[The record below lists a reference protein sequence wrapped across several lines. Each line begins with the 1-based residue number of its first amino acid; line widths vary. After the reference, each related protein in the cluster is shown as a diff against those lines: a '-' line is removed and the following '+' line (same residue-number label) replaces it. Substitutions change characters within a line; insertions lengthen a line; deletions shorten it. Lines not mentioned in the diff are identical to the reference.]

1 MVVARKACFKV
12 SWKHFAKT
20 SLQCGQ
26 TPRFLFQRSIRYEQ
40 EFTDTVLDF
49 IKLLNQ
55 GDVVFEIGSNIGQY
69 SLLIAS
75 KIGSAGKLICL
86 EPDSDNF
93 ALQCVEKQ
101 IAECNSAN
109 RCECGDGKNGD
120 V

>member
-55 GDVVFEIGSNIGQY
+55 GDVVFEIGSNIGQVQP
-69 SLLIAS
+69 AHRF
-75 KIGSAGKLICL
+75 K
-86 EPDSDNF
+86 
-93 ALQCVEKQ
+93 
-101 IAECNSAN
+101 N
-109 RCECGDGKNGD
+109 RISGQTHMPGTGFR
-120 V
+120 